1 MNWLSKANA
10 AMNRIPALAW
20 ITVIIVVLA
29 LMLSLNH
36 QQAEKLPLEHVAGLY
51 QSDMAAVADVY
62 YNAQMYTDGRYEI
75 TSPVFDRVE
84 FRLDP
89 AYAAGGSFVIEAR
102 DNSPENIYIQSATL
116 NGKKYDKCYL
126 THDDLATGGTLVLQM
141 GAKPS
146 DWGKD

>member
-20 ITVIIVVLA
+20 IVVIIVVLA

-75 TSPVFDRVE
+75 TRVE
-84 FRLDP
+84 KTDDGAKDTVISTGFYWRDAALD
-89 AYAAGGSFVIEAR
+89 R
-102 DNSPENIYIQSATL
+102 
-116 NGKKYDKCYL
+116 L
-126 THDDLATGGTLVLQM
+126 THFHQFAVYGV
-141 GAKPS
+141 KF
-146 DWGKD
+146 